1 MCARAR
7 LERRLHHNSRP
18 AMSAPPV
25 ELPPSHTTSGHHD
38 GLGRR
43 TLHFDREDG
52 TILERLQ
59 VRPELGAFEAALR
72 ERMERGAAFEDE
84 RFARVRAIERDSTGA
99 LTVVSEFVA
108 GNRVCDLLEA
118 AAGLSAE
125 EATSLSVDA
134 ALGFLLE
141 MLPALAALHSVAG
154 FSHGAVGPDRTVLTP
169 TGQVVLLDSIFGHT
183 LERLQL
189 NRRRLWNELRVAA
202 PAAAGPTRFDIAA
215 DLGQASLTGV
225 MIVVGRLLKDG
236 EYPDGLTGLVD
247 EVVEIAQIRGSA
259 RFASGLHKFL
269 QRTLPIPG
277 RKPYASAD
285 EAATELR
292 QLAREIG
299 IDRCHT
305 ALVAFVADMNHH
317 LGAVDLPPA
326 ASAWHGDFAD
336 AFEAIGEPV
345 AAHDVEPAYEEEPI
359 AADAVRDETGAAEEY
374 EAPVVAAE
382 YEEPMTHVEYDDT
395 VVVEEVAAEA
405 YDDPIISLDGLIAAE
420 VEDAAPEIA
429 YELEPVEDDIPVR
442 QPDAEAVEER
452 FVEAEAGDAAAMA
465 FEPVPEELAAA
476 AVWSS
481 TAAEETARSL
491 EGRDPVRELAVGR
504 EIDLVRERFAIEAER
519 VAEPRI
525 AYDDSFPDPTAEK
538 PSAVPLLALQQETA
552 AWRAAFVALDEQESV
567 PSAPV
572 AEPEPPAPSVR
583 KRKRGSKGDR
593 DKLRSNAVPRPVP
606 VYVTTPVVSMPVP
619 MALAPPAMQMPTPLY
634 VPQAMPA
641 YGRNAEATHGR
652 SDPIRY
658 DAPIK
663 VLPVATIAPVAS
675 PGIGLRIKTAVP
687 SGYTPAAKTADRRE
701 SDSSPAA
708 HAYVARREPAAGSS
722 FPWKLAAAAVVVI
735 AGGVAA
741 GRAYWPDRKPPA
753 ARVETVSTKAP
764 VPAATAVRTGSTGSI
779 EVATE
784 PAGARVLL
792 DGKHAGETPLTID
805 GVAPGRHTL
814 TFVTATGSVKK
825 AVRVE
830 SGKTLSV
837 EQEVGSGW
845 VAVFSPISLD
855 ISENGRTLGTD
866 QGRLM
871 LPPGR
876 HELTFTNRE
885 FGYSAVQTV
894 EVEPGQERS
903 ITVQPTGEIS
913 LNASPWAEVS
923 IDGKLIGQTPIRT
936 QVPLGTHEILFK
948 NPEFGERRRTAVV
961 TASAPLSLS
970 VDFKGPSLP

>member
-1 MCARAR
+1 MSARAP
-7 LERRLHHNSRP
+7 LERRLHQNSRP

-84 RFARVRAIERDSTGA
+84 RFARVRAIERDSSGA
-99 LTVVSEFVA
+99 LMVVSEFVA

-141 MLPALAALHSVAG
+141 LLPALAALHSVAG

-169 TGQVVLLDSIFGHT
+169 TGQVVLLDAIFGHT

-236 EYPDGLTGLVD
+236 EYPDGLNGLVD

-277 RKPYASAD
+277 RKPYGSAD

-299 IDRCHT
+299 VERCRT
-305 ALVAFVADMNHH
+305 ALVAFVADMNRH
-317 LGAVDLPPA
+317 LGAVDLPA
-326 ASAWHGDFAD
+326 AAAWHGDFTD
-336 AFEAIGEPV
+336 AFEAIDEPV
-345 AAHDVEPAYEEEPI
+345 AAHGFDPAFEEEPI
-359 AADAVRDETGAAEEY
+359 AADALGDETGAVGEY
-374 EAPVVAAE
+374 EAPVVTAE
-382 YEEPMTHVEYDDT
+382 YEEPNTHAEYEDT
-395 VVVEEVAAEA
+395 VVQEVAAEG
-405 YDDPIISLDGLIAAE
+405 YDEPIISLDGLIAAE

-429 YELEPVEDDIPVR
+429 YELDPVEDDIPVS

-452 FVEAEAGDAAAMA
+452 FVEAETGAAAAMA
-465 FEPVPEELAAA
+465 FDSVPEELAAA
-476 AVWSS
+476 EVWSS
-481 TAAEETARSL
+481 AAAEETARSL

-504 EIDLVRERFAIEAER
+504 EIDLVRERFALEAER

-525 AYDDSFPDPTAEK
+525 AYDDSFPDPSAEK
-538 PSAVPLLALQQETA
+538 PTAEPLLALQQETA
-552 AWRAAFVALDEQESV
+552 AWRAAFVALDAEASV

-593 DKLRSNAVPRPVP
+593 DKLRSNAVTRPVP
-606 VYVTTPVVSMPVP
+606 VYVTPPMPMPVAP
-619 MALAPPAMQMPTPLY
+619 APPPMQMPTPLY

-641 YGRNAEATHGR
+641 YGRTDATHGR
-652 SDPIRY
+652 SDAIRY

-663 VLPVATIAPVAS
+663 VSPIAPIAPAAS
-675 PGIGLRIKTAVP
+675 PGIGLRMKTAVP
-687 SGYTPAAKTADRRE
+687 SGYTPPAARPDRRE

-708 HAYVARREPAAGSS
+708 HAYVERRDAAPTSS

-741 GRAYWPDRKPPA
+741 GRAYWPDRKPSSAP
-753 ARVETVSTKAP
+753 VETVSTRA
-764 VPAATAVRTGSTGSI
+764 PAAAATVVRTGSTGSI

-784 PAGARVLL
+784 PAGAKVLL
-792 DGKHAGETPLTID
+792 DGKPAGETPLTID

-830 SGKTLSV
+830 AGKTLSV

-855 ISENGRTLGTD
+855 ISKDGKALGTD

-876 HELTFTNRE
+876 HELTFSNRE
-885 FGYSAVQTV
+885 FGYSAVQVV

-923 IDGKLIGQTPIRT
+923 IDGKPIGQTPIRT

-970 VDFKGPSLP
+970 VDFKSPSLP

>member
-1 MCARAR
+1 MFARAP
-7 LERRLHHNSRP
+7 LERRLHQNSRP

-52 TILERLQ
+52 TILERLH

-215 DLGQASLTGV
+215 DLGQASLTAV

-277 RKPYASAD
+277 RKAYASAD

-299 IDRCHT
+299 IERCGT
-305 ALVAFVADMNHH
+305 ALVAFVADMNRH
-317 LGAVDLPPA
+317 LGAVDLP
-326 ASAWHGDFAD
+326 SAVPWHGDFAD
-336 AFEAIGEPV
+336 AFDAIDQPV
-345 AAHDVEPAYEEEPI
+345 ASHDFESAFEEEPI
-359 AADAVRDETGAAEEY
+359 AADAVADETGAAEEY
-374 EAPVVAAE
+374 EAPVVAAG
-382 YEEPMTHVEYDDT
+382 YEEPVTHVEYDDT
-395 VVVEEVAAEA
+395 VVAEEAAAEG

-420 VEDAAPEIA
+420 VEHAAPEIA
-429 YELEPVEDDIPVR
+429 YELEPVEDDIAVR
-442 QPDAEAVEER
+442 EPEPEAVEER
-452 FVEAEAGDAAAMA
+452 FVEAEAGDAAAVA
-465 FEPVPEELAAA
+465 FEAVPEEIGAAE
-476 AVWSS
+476 VWSS
-481 TAAEETARSL
+481 AAAEETARSL

-525 AYDDSFPDPTAEK
+525 AYDDSFPDPNAEK

-552 AWRAAFVALDEQESV
+552 AWRAAFVALDEEEAV
-567 PSAPV
+567 PPAPI

-593 DKLRSNAVPRPVP
+593 DKLRSNAVPLPVP
-606 VYVTTPVVSMPVP
+606 VHVTPPVVSMPVP
-619 MALAPPAMQMPTPLY
+619 VTMAPPPMQMPTPLY
-634 VPQAMPA
+634 APQAMPA
-641 YGRNAEATHGR
+641 YGRTEATHGR

-663 VLPVATIAPVAS
+663 VSPIAPIAPAAA
-675 PGIGLRIKTAVP
+675 PGIGLRMKTAVP
-687 SGYTPAAKTADRRE
+687 SGYTPPAARPDRRE

-708 HAYVARREPAAGSS
+708 HAYVERRDAAPTSS

-741 GRAYWPDRKPPA
+741 GRAYWPDRKPSSAP
-753 ARVETVSTKAP
+753 VETVSTKAP
-764 VPAATAVRTGSTGSI
+764 AAAATVVRTGSTGSI

-784 PAGARVLL
+784 PAGAKVLL

-830 SGKTLSV
+830 AGKTLSV

-855 ISENGRTLGTD
+855 ISKDGKALGTD

-970 VDFKGPSLP
+970 VDFKSPSLP